1 MIIQMMVACF
11 EKKWGKDM
19 EYQYLVQVETIVG
32 EMTEE
37 TFNTCREALCYAT
50 NYAKVKMSKVFR
62 SGEILH
68 EFNY

>member
-1 MIIQMMVACF
+1 MMVARI
-11 EKKWGKDM
+11 EKKWGKEM
-19 EYQYLVQVETIVG
+19 EYQYLVQVETVVG

-37 TFNTCREALCYAT
+37 TFTTYREALCYAT
-50 NYAKVKMSKVFR
+50 NYAKVKMSRVFR